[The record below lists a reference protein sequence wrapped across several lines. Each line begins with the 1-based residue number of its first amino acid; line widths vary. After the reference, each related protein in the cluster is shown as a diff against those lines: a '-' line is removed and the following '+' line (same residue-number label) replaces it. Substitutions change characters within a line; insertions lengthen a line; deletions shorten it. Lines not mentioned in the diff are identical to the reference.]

1 VTTLAWFSA
10 IGAALFALGLVT
22 MLLAADRFR
31 RLVALN
37 VSAAGSLVILL
48 AVAGRG
54 ETADP
59 VLHALALTGIVITV
73 AFTGFGVVLARR
85 IDEAEAADADA
96 ETTDDPAGDT
106 IDAASGGPAHDVEPT
121 RGGDPA

>member
-1 VTTLAWFSA
+1 MTVFAWYSLV
-10 IGAALFALGLVT
+10 GAVLFTLGLVT

-37 VSAAGSLVILL
+37 IAAAGSLVLLL

-54 ETADP
+54 DEPDP

-85 IDEAEAADADA
+85 IDETETDPGSDSAAAVDPREGGEA
-96 ETTDDPAGDT
+96 
-106 IDAASGGPAHDVEPT
+106 
-121 RGGDPA
+121 R

>member
-1 VTTLAWFSA
+1 MTTLAWYSA
-10 IGAALFALGLVT
+10 IGAALLAPGLVT

-37 VSAAGSLVILL
+37 VAATGALVILL
-48 AVAGRG
+48 AVAGRD
-54 ETADP
+54 EAPDP

-85 IDEAEAADADA
+85 IDEADAADAARAADA
-96 ETTDDPAGDT
+96 E
-106 IDAASGGPAHDVEPT
+106 PT
-121 RGGDPA
+121 QGGDRS

>member
-1 VTTLAWFSA
+1 MTTLTWYSV
-10 IGAALFALGLVT
+10 IGAVLFALGLVT

-37 VSAAGSLVILL
+37 VAATGSLVILL
-48 AVAGRG
+48 AVAGRDDA
-54 ETADP
+54 ADP

-85 IDEAEAADADA
+85 IDEADA
-96 ETTDDPAGDT
+96 EGASDEVDDEHSDSAHAPT
-106 IDAASGGPAHDVEPT
+106 PGGTPTEPT
-121 RGGDPA
+121 PGGEQE

>member
-1 VTTLAWFSA
+1 MTVFAWYSTV
-10 IGAALFALGLVT
+10 GAVLFALGLVT

-37 VSAAGSLVILL
+37 IAAAGSLVMLL

-54 ETADP
+54 DEPDP

-85 IDEAEAADADA
+85 IDESEA
-96 ETTDDPAGDT
+96 DPEPAPESAPVPGQ
-106 IDAASGGPAHDVEPT
+106 GGEL
-121 RGGDPA
+121 R

>member
-1 VTTLAWFSA
+1 MSTLAWYA
-10 IGAALFALGLVT
+10 AVGAALFALGLVT
-22 MLLAADRFR
+22 MLVAADRFR

-37 VSAAGSLVILL
+37 VAAAGSLVMLL
-48 AVAGRG
+48 SVAGRE

-85 IDEAEAADADA
+85 IDDEVADGEAADTGPADSADA
-96 ETTDDPAGDT
+96 DG
-106 IDAASGGPAHDVEPT
+106 GGPS
-121 RGGDPA
+121 